1 MDMAPS
7 LRSRIRDLPS
17 VVRVPNIKVGVA
29 ETDRLFANS
38 TSRSTAALPLDST
51 QCANCGKSSPGT
63 FARMLPIRIGRAL
76 KEQAIM
82 DDLECALTVGTD
94 RCCRELAGA
103 WMDGF
108 EGQISEDNL
117 HAAGADIVSQ

>member
-1 MDMAPS
+1 MRK
-7 LRSRIRDLPS
+7 LREVEPWHIRK
-17 VVRVPNIKVGVA
+17 NA
-29 ETDRLFANS
+29 
-38 TSRSTAALPLDST
+38 
-51 QCANCGKSSPGT
+51 
-63 FARMLPIRIGRAL
+63 PIRIGRAL